1 LHLNKIVQRLIRNWP
16 VKIISVAA
24 AVLLFLFNQMAT
36 LEERFLSVPL
46 EIEMAEQF
54 IPAETYPKT
63 VRVTLRGQSEEINL
77 VLEDDIEV
85 YADFSAYTQ
94 EGTYTVPVRILKEG
108 SLTHID
114 PLELQVEPKQLTLKI
129 EKKISKSVRVEPSLA
144 GYPAKGYELTQYFLT
159 PSSVQIEGLES
170 TIKDLE
176 TVETESIDLSG
187 RREDFTLRLRL
198 KKPNEFSAF
207 PGGNTVEFFGIVQ
220 ENTILKTIE
229 NVDLIALDLASD
241 LKVSGL
247 PQNALIMV
255 QGTQLLLE
263 KLSKDEYILTIDCS
277 EISEPGV
284 YTLPVTPEVPKDVLV
299 LKYDPTN
306 VKIRV
311 TELDEPEGEEQE
323 GTAGTDTGAGS
334 QGSTGRQ
341 AGTASA
347 GSGDEGR
354 SGGIDE

>member
-1 LHLNKIVQRLIRNWP
+1 MHLNKIVQRLIRNWP

-46 EIEMAEQF
+46 HMEMAEQF

-63 VRVTLRGQSEEINL
+63 VRVTLRGQSEEVNL

-85 YADFSAYTQ
+85 YADFSDYTQ

-108 SLTHID
+108 SLAHID

-129 EKKISKSVRVEPSLA
+129 EKKISKSVRVEPSLV
-144 GYPAKGYELTQYFLT
+144 GYPAKGYELKQYFLT

-170 TIKDLE
+170 TIRDLD

-207 PGGNTVEFFGIVQ
+207 PGGNTVEFFGIIQ

-247 PQNALIMV
+247 PQDALIMV

-263 KLSKDEYILTIDCS
+263 KLSKEEYILTIDCS

-284 YTLPVTPEVPKDVLV
+284 YKLPVTPEVPRDVLV
-299 LKYDPTN
+299 LKYDPTSIE
-306 VKIRV
+306 IRV
-311 TELDEPEGEEQE
+311 TELDEREGDAQ
-323 GTAGTDTGAGS
+323 AGTDGAPG
-334 QGSTGRQ
+334 GAEAGR
-341 AGTASA
+341 AVG
-347 GSGDEGR
+347 EER
-354 SGGIDE
+354 SGERDE